1 MDVVPK
7 GCNDNIEGF
16 ETEGCWEVR
25 LSPNYILGQGGVGVD
40 LVWID
45 FTDICGNSDLNGL
58 LNLMK
63 VK

>member
-1 MDVVPK
+1 MIILK
-7 GCNDNIEGF
+7 GLRQKGVGRL
-16 ETEGCWEVR
+16 GC
-25 LSPNYILGQGGVGVD
+25 PQNYILGQGGVGVD

>member
-1 MDVVPK
+1 MIILK
-7 GCNDNIEGF
+7 GLRQKGVGRL
-16 ETEGCWEVR
+16 GC
-25 LSPNYILGQGGVGVD
+25 PQIIYILGEGGVGVD